1 MADREF
7 NRGLERF
14 SFPDSKINV
23 FISILYFLLK
33 RSGIYLT
40 FKRCKHELLLLTS
53 ISKTDLTKAL
63 FSGLKRF
70 LNRFQ

>member
-14 SFPDSKINV
+14 SFPDTKINV

-33 RSGIYLT
+33 RSGVYLT
-40 FKRCKHELLLLTS
+40 FKRCKHELLLTS
-53 ISKTDLTKAL
+53 ISKTDLMKAL

>member
-7 NRGLERF
+7 NRSLERF

-23 FISILYFLLK
+23 FISILHFLLK

-40 FKRCKHELLLLTS
+40 FKRCKHELLLTS

-63 FSGLKRF
+63 FLGFSK
-70 LNRFQ
+70 NS